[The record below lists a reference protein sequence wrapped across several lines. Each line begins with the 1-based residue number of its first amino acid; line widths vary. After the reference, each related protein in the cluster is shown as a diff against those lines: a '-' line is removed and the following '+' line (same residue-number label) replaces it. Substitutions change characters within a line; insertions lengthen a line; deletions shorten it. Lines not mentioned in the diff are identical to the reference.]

1 MEKSFIEELKH
12 LNDSIVNMGS
22 LCEKSIATA
31 TKRLITGDENLKRK
45 AISLQKEIDEKERY
59 IQMLC
64 VKLILKHPIDADL
77 KMINT
82 AMNLVADM
90 EQIGEQGKDIAEISR
105 FMQSDTEYV
114 IAYHIAK
121 MAKAVS
127 SMVREA
133 VVSFVKKDL
142 ILAQQ
147 VISKDNEVD
156 NLFLSVKNELLE
168 LIKKDSEKEGEILE
182 SLMIA
187 KYLERIGDFT
197 VNIAKS
203 VIELLN

>member
-12 LNDSIVNMGS
+12 LNDSIVKMGS

>member
-64 VKLILKHPIDADL
+64 VKLILKHPIDVDL

>member
-1 MEKSFIEELKH
+1 
-12 LNDSIVNMGS
+12 
-22 LCEKSIATA
+22 
-31 TKRLITGDENLKRK
+31 
-45 AISLQKEIDEKERY
+45 
-59 IQMLC
+59 
-64 VKLILKHPIDADL
+64 
-77 KMINT
+77 
-82 AMNLVADM
+82 
-90 EQIGEQGKDIAEISR
+90 
-105 FMQSDTEYV
+105 
-114 IAYHIAK
+114 
-121 MAKAVS
+121 
-127 SMVREA
+127 MVREA

>member
-12 LNDSIVNMGS
+12 LNDSIVKMGS
-22 LCEKSIATA
+22 LCEKSIATV

-45 AISLQKEIDEKERY
+45 AISLQKEIDESERY

>member
-64 VKLILKHPIDADL
+64 VKLILKHPIDTDL

-168 LIKKDSEKEGEILE
+168 LIKNDSEKEGEILE